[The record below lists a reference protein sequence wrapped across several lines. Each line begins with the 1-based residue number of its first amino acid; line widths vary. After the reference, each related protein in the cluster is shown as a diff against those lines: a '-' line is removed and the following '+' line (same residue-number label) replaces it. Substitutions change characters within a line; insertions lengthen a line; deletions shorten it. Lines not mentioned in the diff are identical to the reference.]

1 MSKIKLNAPTGGGS
15 VSLEAPSST
24 TSNADIELK
33 LPVADGS
40 AGQFMK
46 TDGSGNLSFAAGGI
60 PTGVIVMWSGSV
72 ASIPSGFVLCDGNN
86 STPDLRD
93 RFIVGAKQDDS
104 GTAKTNITGSLTST
118 GGDTTDSVSFNATT
132 SYETTVTN
140 ASSAYNGAQGGSRDR
155 HSHAV
160 SGSMTV
166 DILPPYFALAFIMK
180 T

>member
-1 MSKIKLNAPTGGGS
+1 MSQIKLLHSGGNGVILSAPN
-15 VSLEAPSST
+15 
-24 TSNADIELK
+24 SNPASDVTLK
-33 LPVADGS
+33 LPQADGS

-104 GTAKTNITGSLTST
+104 GTAKTNITGSLSQT
-118 GGDTTDSVSFNATT
+118 GGATTDSISFNATT
-132 SYETTVTN
+132 GYETVASN
-140 ASSAYNGAQGGSRDR
+140 ASSAFNGAQGGSRDR
-155 HSHAV
+155 HTHTV
-160 SGSMTV
+160 SASMTV
-166 DILPPYFALAFIMK
+166 DTLPPYFALAFIMK

>member
-1 MSKIKLNAPTGGGS
+1 MSQIKLKHSGGNS
-15 VSLEAPSST
+15 SIIAAPSSNPASDVT
-24 TSNADIELK
+24 FR
-33 LPVADGS
+33 LPNADGS

-104 GTAKTNITGSLTST
+104 GTAKTNITGSLSQT
-118 GGDTTDSVSFNATT
+118 GGATTDSISFNATT
-132 SYETTVTN
+132 GYETVASN
-140 ASSAYNGAQGGSRDR
+140 ASSAFNGAQGGSRDR
-155 HSHAV
+155 HTHTV
-160 SGSMTV
+160 SASMTV
-166 DILPPYFALAFIMK
+166 DTLPPYFALAFIMK